1 MNNQAKKLTPILLIT
16 ALLSACGSDSDTDTS
31 GGVVQPNLEE
41 VLPFSLESS
50 DGSVASTVAFNLRAG
65 SIWSFLSRPVAPKM
79 YAIEGPEKTNV
90 TDNNPIMVAKYL
102 IRECQ
107 SGNHTYTDNLPP
119 PPVRIGDKD
128 LALALYQAGYFE
140 YHISADNCHLTSKG
154 PHQGKMYIDGVI
166 QGTSN
171 VNTEDKKTTATY
183 TKEYR
188 EYTNSNE
195 HKPKS
200 LNSDSSDDVLK
211 KELITVTGNSS
222 SEIIKYGPNA
232 FDYKYDILHESYKTS
247 TGAELTVENYS
258 QTGTNSKENVL
269 TIDKTSYTIKWEM
282 DDTDSGNKL
291 IAHKLVLLGVS
302 KAGDKKTLPK
312 GHYELQVDVISPLVY
327 QKSSNGLLFAHE
339 GSVAVNLVSHNIS
352 AKIDYFPDHANIVY
366 TRNKKEEH
374 ISVNSNL
381 VITKK

>member
-1 MNNQAKKLTPILLIT
+1 
-16 ALLSACGSDSDTDTS
+16 
-31 GGVVQPNLEE
+31 
-41 VLPFSLESS
+41 
-50 DGSVASTVAFNLRAG
+50 
-65 SIWSFLSRPVAPKM
+65 M
-79 YAIEGPEKTNV
+79 YAIERPEERDVN
-90 TDNNPIMVAKYL
+90 DNNPILVSDFL

-107 SGNHTYTDNLPP
+107 SGGHSYTDNLPS
-119 PPVRIGDKD
+119 PPVRIKDKD
-128 LALALYQAGYFE
+128 AGLALYQSGYFE

-154 PHQGKMYIDGVI
+154 PHIGKMYIDGTI

-171 VNTEDKKTTATY
+171 ITSEGKKKTATY

-188 EYTNSNE
+188 NYTNSNE
-195 HKPKS
+195 HEPKAI
-200 LNSDSSDDVLK
+200 NSDSSDDVLK

-232 FDYKYDILHESYKTS
+232 FDYKYEVMHESYKTS

-258 QTGTNSKENVL
+258 QIGSNSKENVL

-291 IAHKLVLLGVS
+291 IAHKLVLLGIS
-302 KAGDKKTLPK
+302 KAGEKRTLAK
-312 GHYELQVDVISPLVY
+312 GSYELQVDVISPLVY
-327 QKSSNGLLFAHE
+327 KKSSNGLLFAHE
-339 GSVAVNLVSHNIS
+339 GFVIVNLVSHNIS
-352 AKIDYFPDHANIVY
+352 AKIEYFPGYAKIIY

-381 VITKK
+381 TMR